1 MSNFLV
7 YCCLFK
13 NSPCITEFA
22 LGNIDAI
29 GVEGDTSYQ
38 LNEISDCYESIP
50 DSESVVY
57 GKNIKSECYVHN
69 SLKYFHFGEQNINRC
84 GQCLEITGP
93 SSTPYT
99 CMIAGF
105 FDLTNPSNSTEE
117 SKHFI
122 VASEEFYFSVAN
134 RFESSSLVFSQVTV
148 QAIDCGYNVVPSLHT
163 LNQNQ
168 ENITIQ
174 IVNANTL
181 LERIKIGSVEYFMNE
196 LGQFSFP
203 IPTSLVDIQIISY
216 YYDVVGT
223 KTVNFTKTSS
233 LSFPNQFPYEEHTQC
248 AYNPTEIIYDNTT
261 ELGNNSFLSWEMFLV
276 DSSLNVYNLTQKQ
289 GGVSFES
296 VGIRTTLLFY
306 YFTSVQLS
314 HYYND
319 VVLDLDISGNASF
332 LMSNIAV
339 NHRRES
345 ANGGSRMQIK
355 VPFNKANHQFAN
367 IIAITFET
375 EEYPSFVLNKA
386 TLNKIQDASE
396 SCDIDS
402 FDCSENIECSTS
414 KLWSDGCAPYCGTCR
429 IGYSCSDD
437 GQCDTEVNF
446 NQRSY
451 CVAINVIFLVALVIY
466 LL

>member
-1 MSNFLV
+1 MILLCLTFLFIAA
-7 YCCLFK
+7 YSK

-99 CMIAGF
+99 CMIA
-105 FDLTNPSNSTEE
+105 
-117 SKHFI
+117 
-122 VASEEFYFSVAN
+122 ASEEFYFSVAN

-163 LNQNQ
+163 VNQNQ

-181 LERIKIGSVEYFMNE
+181 LERIKIGSIEYFMNE

-223 KTVNFTKTSS
+223 KTVNLTKTSS
-233 LSFPNQFPYEEHTQC
+233 LTFPNQFPYEEHTQC

-261 ELGNNSFLSWEMFLV
+261 ELGNNSFLSWEIFLL
-276 DSSLNVYNLTQKQ
+276 DNSLNVYYVTQEQ

-296 VGIRTTLLFY
+296 VGIHTTLLFY

-345 ANGGSRMQIK
+345 ASYFDSKYIESDILTYVLTEKTDGGSRMQIK

-437 GQCDTEVNF
+437 VMVLQ
-446 NQRSY
+446 SM
-451 CVAINVIFLVALVIY
+451 
-466 LL
+466 